1 MSFNL
6 LKTVFEFV
14 LPQGFVD
21 AQGQVHRQGQMRLA
35 TALDEVQSMED
46 ARVQQN
52 EGYLPVV
59 LLSRV
64 IVRLGTLPMVTPDVV
79 AHMFAAD
86 FAYLEDLYQRLNT
99 PVPVQV
105 NVVCPH
111 CSQPFQLQVAPLE

>member
-1 MSFNL
+1 MFNL

-46 ARVQQN
+46 GRVQQN
-52 EGYLPVV
+52 ESYLPIV

-64 IVRLGTLPMVTPDVV
+64 IVQLGSLTMITPDVI
-79 AHMFAAD
+79 AQLFASD

-99 PVPVQV
+99 PVPIQV
-105 NVVCPH
+105 NVACPH
-111 CSQPFQLQVAPLE
+111 CNQPFQLQVAPLE